1 MNSKIFKGVAQFI
14 SWLFH
19 PLLMLTYMIA
29 LLMITNPYS
38 FGVNRVGEGRS
49 GLLLIYVFLQAS
61 LIPGILISMMHTL
74 GLTPNLNLED
84 RTSRIIPFIATGMLF
99 MWLYI
104 NFSRLPDV
112 PIAFQSA
119 ILGTIIALFT
129 AFILNIFSKINLHT
143 VGMGSLVGMILVTIL
158 LFNYSSFQ
166 FGNTMYSMYGVLFI
180 AIALAG
186 LVGSARV
193 ILKNPT
199 PKDLYGGYLVGF
211 ATQLIA
217 LQLVAS

>member
-1 MNSKIFKGVAQFI
+1 MFKGVAQFI

-29 LLMITNPYS
+29 LLMIINPYS
-38 FGVNRVGEGRS
+38 FGVNQVGEGRS

-61 LIPGILISMMHTL
+61 LIPGIIISMMRTL
-74 GLTPNLNLED
+74 GLTPNINLGE
-84 RTSRIIPFIATGMLF
+84 RTSRIGPFIATGGLYL
-99 MWLYI
+99 WLYI
-104 NFSRLPDV
+104 NFKHLPDV

-119 ILGTIIALFT
+119 ILGTTIALFT
-129 AFILNIFSKINLHT
+129 AFILNIFSKISLHT

-166 FGNTMYSMYGVLFI
+166 FGNAMYSMYGVLFL
-180 AIALAG
+180 AITLAG

-193 ILKNPT
+193 ILENPT

-217 LQLVAS
+217 LQLVV

>member
-1 MNSKIFKGVAQFI
+1 MNGTISKGVAQLI

-29 LLMITNPYS
+29 LLMIINPYS
-38 FGVNRVGEGRS
+38 FGVNQVGEGIS

-61 LIPGILISMMHTL
+61 LIPGILISMMGKL
-74 GLTPNLNLED
+74 GLTPNLNLGD
-84 RTSRIIPFIATGMLF
+84 RTSRIVPFIATGMLY
-99 MWLYI
+99 MWLYA

-129 AFILNIFSKINLHT
+129 AFILNIFSKISLHT
-143 VGMGSLVGMILVTIL
+143 VGMGSLVGMVLVTIL

-166 FGNTMYSMYGVLFI
+166 FGNAMYSMYGVLFI
-180 AIALAG
+180 AITLAG
-186 LVGSARV
+186 VVGSARV
-193 ILKNPT
+193 IIENPT

-217 LQLVAS
+217 LQFVV

>member
-1 MNSKIFKGVAQFI
+1 MLKNVAQFI

-29 LLMITNPYS
+29 LLMVINPYS
-38 FGVNRVGEGRS
+38 FGVNQVGEGRS

-61 LIPGILISMMHTL
+61 LIPGIIISMMKTL
-74 GLTPNLNLED
+74 GLTPNINLGD
-84 RTSRIIPFIATGMLF
+84 RTSRIMPFIATGMLY

-104 NFSRLPDV
+104 NFKHLPDV

-129 AFILNIFSKINLHT
+129 AFLLNIFSKISLHT
-143 VGMGSLVGMILVTIL
+143 IGMGSLVGMVLVTIL

-166 FGNTMYSMYGVLFI
+166 FGNAMYSMYGLLFI
-180 AIALAG
+180 AITLAG
-186 LVGSARV
+186 VVGSARV
-193 ILKNPT
+193 ILENPT
-199 PKDLYGGYLVGF
+199 PKDLYGGYLIGF

-217 LQLVAS
+217 LQIVV

>member
-1 MNSKIFKGVAQFI
+1 MNSTIFKGVAQFI

-19 PLLMLTYMIA
+19 PLLMLTYMIT
-29 LLMITNPYS
+29 LLMIINPYS
-38 FGVNRVGEGRS
+38 FGVNQVGEGRS

-61 LIPGILISMMHTL
+61 LIPGIIISMMKTL
-74 GLTPNLNLED
+74 GLTPNINLGD
-84 RTSRIIPFIATGMLF
+84 RTSRILPFIATGLLYL
-99 MWLYI
+99 WLYI
-104 NFSRLPDV
+104 NFKHLPDV

-129 AFILNIFSKINLHT
+129 AFMLNIFSKISLHT
-143 VGMGSLVGMILVTIL
+143 VGMGSLVGMVLVTIL

-166 FGNTMYSMYGVLFI
+166 FGNAMYSMYGLLFI
-180 AIALAG
+180 AITLAG
-186 LVGSARV
+186 VVGSARV
-193 ILKNPT
+193 ILENPT

-217 LQLVAS
+217 LQLVV

>member
-1 MNSKIFKGVAQFI
+1 MFKGLAQFI

-19 PLLMLTYMIA
+19 PLLTLTYMIA
-29 LLMITNPYS
+29 LLMIINPYS
-38 FGVNRVGEGRS
+38 FGVNQVGEGRS

-61 LIPGILISMMHTL
+61 LIPGIIISMMKTL
-74 GLTPNLNLED
+74 GLTPNINLGD
-84 RTSRIIPFIATGMLF
+84 RTSRILPFIATGMLY
-99 MWLYI
+99 MWLYA

-112 PIAFQSA
+112 PLAFQSA

-129 AFILNIFSKINLHT
+129 AFILNIFSKISLHT
-143 VGMGSLVGMILVTIL
+143 VGMGSLVGMVLVTIL

-166 FGNTMYSMYGVLFI
+166 FGDAMYSMYGVLFI
-180 AIALAG
+180 VITLAG

-193 ILKNPT
+193 ILENPT

-217 LQLVAS
+217 LQFVVS

>member
-1 MNSKIFKGVAQFI
+1 MNSTMFKGVAQFI

-19 PLLMLTYMIA
+19 PLLMLTYMIG
-29 LLMITNPYS
+29 LLMVINPYS
-38 FGVNRVGEGRS
+38 FGVSQVGEGRS

-61 LIPGILISMMHTL
+61 LIPGILISMMRTL
-74 GLTPNLNLED
+74 GLTPNINLGD
-84 RTSRIIPFIATGMLF
+84 RTSRIVPFIATGMLY

-104 NFSRLPDV
+104 NFKHLPDV

-119 ILGTIIALFT
+119 ILGTTIALFT
-129 AFILNIFSKINLHT
+129 AFILNIFSKISLHT

-166 FGNTMYSMYGVLFI
+166 FGNTMYSMYGLLFI
-180 AIALAG
+180 AITLAG
-186 LVGSARV
+186 LVGSARI
-193 ILKNPT
+193 ILENPT

-217 LQLVAS
+217 LQFVV

>member
-1 MNSKIFKGVAQFI
+1 MNTMFKGLAQFI

-19 PLLMLTYMIA
+19 PLLMLTYMFA

-38 FGVNRVGEGRS
+38 FGVGVNQVGEGRS
-49 GLLLIYVFLQAS
+49 GLLLIYVFLETS
-61 LIPGILISMMHTL
+61 LIPAILISMMKKL
-74 GLTPNLNLED
+74 ELMPSLNLGD
-84 RTSRIIPFIATGMLF
+84 RTSRILPFIATGMLY
-99 MWLYI
+99 MWLYA

-112 PIAFQSA
+112 PIAFESA

-129 AFILNIFSKINLHT
+129 AFMLNIFSKISLHT
-143 VGMGSLVGMILVTIL
+143 VGMGSLVGMVMVTIL

-186 LVGSARV
+186 LVGSARIIV
-193 ILKNPT
+193 ENPT
-199 PKDLYGGYLVGF
+199 PKDLYSGYIVGF
-211 ATQLIA
+211 ASQLIA
-217 LQLVAS
+217 LQFVI

>member
-1 MNSKIFKGVAQFI
+1 MNNTMFKSLAQFI

-29 LLMITNPYS
+29 LLMVINPYS
-38 FGVNRVGEGRS
+38 FGVNQVGEGRS

-61 LIPGILISMMHTL
+61 LIPGIIISMMKTL
-74 GLTPNLNLED
+74 GLTPNLNLGD
-84 RTSRIIPFIATGMLF
+84 RTSKIGPFIATGLLYL
-99 MWLYI
+99 WLYT
-104 NFSRLPDV
+104 NFKHLPDV

-129 AFILNIFSKINLHT
+129 AFILNIFSEINLHT
-143 VGMGSLVGMILVTIL
+143 VGMGSLVGMVLVTIL

-166 FGNTMYSMYGVLFI
+166 FGDTMYSMYSVLFI
-180 AIALAG
+180 AITLAG
-186 LVGSARV
+186 IVGSARM
-193 ILKNPT
+193 ILENPT
-199 PKDLYGGYLVGF
+199 AKDLYGGYLVGF

-217 LQLVAS
+217 LQLVA

>member
-84 RTSRIIPFIATGMLF
+84 RTSRIIPFIATGMLY

-104 NFSRLPDV
+104 NISHLPDV

>member
-1 MNSKIFKGVAQFI
+1 MFKGVAQLI

-29 LLMITNPYS
+29 LLMIINPYS
-38 FGVNRVGEGRS
+38 FGVNQVGEGRS

-61 LIPGILISMMHTL
+61 LIPGILISMMKTL
-74 GLTPNLNLED
+74 GLTPNINLED
-84 RTSRIIPFIATGMLF
+84 RTSRIMPFIATGMLY
-99 MWLYI
+99 MWLYA

-129 AFILNIFSKINLHT
+129 AFILNIFSKISLHT

-166 FGNTMYSMYGVLFI
+166 FGNAMYSMYGVLFI
-180 AIALAG
+180 AITLAG

-193 ILKNPT
+193 ILENPT

-217 LQLVAS
+217 LQFVV